1 MNKKLAILI
10 LFGSLLNITFLTYN
24 AWRDGQNLTFY
35 FILWGVLIIL
45 FPTLIF
51 YIRNKKNKESK

>member
-10 LFGSLLNITFLTYN
+10 LFGGLLNITLFTYN

-35 FILWGVLIIL
+35 FILWGVTIIL
-45 FPTLIF
+45 FPTLYF